1 MSDLGFGAGG
11 VSEALQLVQALQT
24 GKVENQQRQIGLEK
38 SQLELDNTKK
48 LQAALAGGQFSGL
61 SSSDPDEQTKS
72 MHDLANTYL
81 ANNQPEAAKNIS
93 SMANDIAKTKVE
105 VASKQ
110 ASTALEYAD
119 TASKVFAGVTTAE
132 EWHAAQT
139 YMQSVLP
146 PDALKN
152 PAVKG
157 LLTSPFD
164 PAKVAVLPEFL
175 ERVKARAQAALEAA
189 NTARANSETRTQAF
203 DQKLKE
209 AETLDHEAHAKYL
222 KKMGGDADE
231 LGDPAG
237 DWQSKFRYLLSKEQI
252 PLPLGTRSM
261 AARTQFMADAQKNN
275 AGRTPEEVV
284 ADMKAGLI
292 GIKGEL
298 TEAGVV
304 ARREGNIATAQTALV
319 QPGGVYDQLA
329 EAAGKVDFGSSKVK
343 NAIRKGLQEHIY
355 ASPEIQAYVTK
366 LEDAR
371 AELGT
376 VLSRSGQLTDVARAQ
391 AAHALPDTASLGE
404 IKAAIQASREVG
416 SAVMNSNTLV
426 MKALKEGKPIEEVLK
441 AMQSAG
447 APKVFA
453 SEAAA
458 NAAAKA
464 GKLNKGD
471 KIVIGGQKGTW
482 Q

>member
-11 VSEALQLVQALQT
+11 VAEALSLVQALQT
-24 GKVENQQRQIGLEK
+24 GKIENQQRQVKLET

-48 LQAALAGGQFSGL
+48 LQTALASGQFGGL
-61 SSSDPDEQTKS
+61 SSADPDAQVKS
-72 MHDLANTYL
+72 MQDLANTYL

-93 SMANDIAKTKVE
+93 TMANDIAKTKSAVT
-105 VASKQ
+105 AQQ
-110 ASTALEYAD
+110 ASTALEYIG
-119 TASKVFAGVTTAE
+119 TAEKVFAGVTSAE
-132 EWHAAQT
+132 EWHAGQQF
-139 YMQSVLP
+139 MQSVLP

-152 PAVKG
+152 PAIHG
-157 LLTSPFD
+157 LLTSPYD
-164 PAKVAVLPEFL
+164 PAKVKILPDFL
-175 ERVKARAQAALEAA
+175 EHLKTKAQINLDNA
-189 NTARANSETRTQAF
+189 NKLKSDAETRTQSF
-203 DQKLKE
+203 DQNLKD
-209 AETLDHEAHAKYL
+209 AETRDHEAHVTYL
-222 KKMGGDADE
+222 KKMGGDTDE

-237 DWQSKFRYLLSKEQI
+237 DRASKLRYLITKDQI

-261 AARTQFMADAQKNN
+261 AARSQFIQDALRNN
-275 AGRTPEEVV
+275 PDSTPEEIA
-284 ADMKAGLI
+284 ADMKSGYV
-292 GIKGEL
+292 GMKGTL

-304 ARREGNIATAQTALV
+304 ARREGNIASAQTALV
-319 QPGGVYDQLA
+319 QPGGVYDQLE
-329 EAAGKVDFGSSKVK
+329 EAAGKVNFGDQKVV
-343 NAIRKGLQEHIY
+343 NAVRKGLQSHVY

-404 IKAAIQASREVG
+404 IKAAIQASKEVG
-416 SAVMNSNTLV
+416 SAVMSGNTRV
-426 MKALKEGKPIEEVLK
+426 MEALKSGKPIEEVLK
-441 AMQSAG
+441 AIGTNSG
-447 APKVFA
+447 PKVFA

-464 GKLNKGD
+464 GKLKKGD
-471 KIVIGGQKGTW
+471 KVTVGGQTGTW